1 MIVNEM
7 AAVVTLV
14 TVDPRENPPL
24 IGWHCRVVRSGID
37 DDVNYC
43 FRGHRHRHYHRLL
56 LKLPVPHQKS
66 YWIEILPRRRHRHH
80 HCRVDDEDDDAIE
93 YEHDCSV
100 TMTTVPKPP
109 FVPVR
114 LRSFQDMDRVIRDI

>member
-66 YWIEILPRRRHRHH
+66 YWIEILPRRYRRRH
-80 HCRVDDEDDDAIE
+80 HCRVDDDDDAIE
-93 YEHDCSV
+93 YEHDCS
-100 TMTTVPKPP
+100 MMTVPKPP
-109 FVPVR
+109 FVPVY